1 MNRLRFLLGTLAAVF
16 ALVASTANAQPTLQA
31 SSQDG
36 PVRISAELT
45 MHDATSGLLTSNR
58 AADVSEGAG
67 PVCREGTRHAERTGI
82 DSAARG
88 GSP

>member
-31 SSQDG
+31 SSQDD

-45 MHDATSGLLTSNR
+45 MHDATSGVLTVRAEIADGFHGNR
-58 AADVSEGAG
+58 MEQCTDQETVSHRRFAWRRPGW
-67 PVCREGTRHAERTGI
+67 
-82 DSAARG
+82 
-88 GSP
+88 